1 MEKYFLNILVVQN
14 TSAKNITLFDNFVFE
29 IDPMSLKEE
38 WALINSLINYMS
50 ALNECMDIIQNKEE

>member
-14 TSAKNITLFDNFVFE
+14 TSAKNITLYDNFVFE
-29 IDPMSLKEE
+29 IDPMSLQVE

-50 ALNECMDIIQNKEE
+50 ALN

>member
-14 TSAKNITLFDNFVFE
+14 TSAKNITLYDNFVFE
-29 IDPMSLKEE
+29 IDPMSLKVE

-50 ALNECMDIIQNKEE
+50 ALNEWMDIIQNKEE